1 MSPLPIHHVL
11 PELIQAL
18 STVSQCILQ
27 ADPGA
32 GKSTIVPLHLLSNAD
47 LPGKIVMLEP
57 RRLAAKNLA
66 VYLARCSGTPLGQWI
81 GYRIRG
87 EQKVSASTRLEI
99 VTEGVL
105 IRQLQQDPELSG
117 VSLVIFDEF
126 HERSIQGDTALAFA
140 LESQALF
147 RDDLKILVMSAT
159 LDGLPLQTLMPDAA
173 IVRSE
178 GRQYPITFFYQPVS
192 RQQPLIPQWGR
203 VVMQAV
209 REQTGSIL
217 VFLPGSR
224 EIRAMQ
230 EYLISQ
236 LPASIVV
243 YPLSGQLDFADQER
257 AIAPAPEG
265 ARKIVLA
272 TNVAESSLTIEG
284 IEVVVDSGLER
295 RSYFD
300 AKTQSTRLETRQIAK
315 SSATQRA
322 GRAGR
327 LGPGYCYRLWEQEI
341 QSRLEEQAPAEI
353 LRSDLSGLVL
363 DAAAWG
369 TAPEALRW
377 LDLPPTTALTGA
389 RLLLQN
395 MHALT
400 DGDGLTVRGQ
410 QLARLPVEPRWGHL
424 LLTAGE
430 HPALAAASSAL
441 LTACALVAMHDLH
454 LERQD
459 EVSHLLTSSWRILAP
474 TIQRWQALL
483 PHAHGVVTRS
493 SAEMMSDDT
502 GLLLAL
508 AWPDRIAR
516 HQGKQRYQLANGQI
530 VTLPMDHPLVGQEW
544 LVVVELIQSVT
555 GIQILLAERLDLL
568 QIQSRTPELITQE
581 TYLGWDSQ
589 EERVRAETRSCLG
602 HLILHRQ
609 PLSQLTSAQKS
620 QCLLMGIRQHG
631 VQVLPW
637 DERSEQLLA
646 RVQCARLWLNDE
658 AWPDW
663 QEDMLLTQA
672 EVWLLPALNGLTR
685 LDQLKQLSLAQL
697 LEQQLTWQQRQLL
710 DQELPT
716 TWQVPTGSQIKL
728 TYQPGHPPVLSV
740 RLQEM
745 FGQQVTPMIAKGRI
759 AVQIE
764 LLSPAMRP
772 LQITQDLVAFWRGA
786 YNDVKKEMRGR
797 YPKHAWPDDP
807 LAATPTRK
815 TKKYS

>member
-1 MSPLPIHHVL
+1 MSLLPIHHVL
-11 PELIQAL
+11 PELTRVL
-18 STVSQCILQ
+18 SISSQCILQ
-27 ADPGA
+27 AEPGA
-32 GKSTIVPLHLLSNAD
+32 GKSTAVPLYLLSCD
-47 LPGKIVMLEP
+47 CVSGRIVMLEP

-66 VYLARCSGTPLGQWI
+66 VYLAQCSGTPLGELI

-87 EQKVSASTRLEI
+87 EQNVSAATRLEI

-117 VSLVIFDEF
+117 ISLVIFDEF
-126 HERSIQGDTALAFA
+126 HERNVQGDTALAFA

-147 RDDLKILVMSAT
+147 RDDLKIMVMSAT
-159 LDGLPLQTLMPDAA
+159 LDGLPLHTLLPEAP

-178 GRQYPITFFYQPVS
+178 GRQYPVEFFYQPVS
-192 RQQPLIPQWGR
+192 RQQSVIPQWGR

-209 REQTGSIL
+209 HEQSGSIL

-230 EYLISQ
+230 EYLVTQ
-236 LPASIVV
+236 LPENTVIF
-243 YPLSGQLDFADQER
+243 PLSGQLDFAEQER
-257 AIAPAPEG
+257 AIAPAPVG
-265 ARKIVLA
+265 RRKIVLA
-272 TNVAESSLTIEG
+272 TNVAESSLTIDG
-284 IEVVVDSGLER
+284 IQVVVDCGLER

-300 AKTQSTRLETRQIAK
+300 AKTQSTRLETRQISR
-315 SSATQRA
+315 SSAIQRA

-327 LGPGYCYRLWEQEI
+327 QGPGYCYRLWDQAI

-353 LRSDLSGLVL
+353 LRCDLSGLVL

-369 TAPEALRW
+369 TVPEDLSW
-377 LDLPPTTALTGA
+377 LDQPPAMALAGA
-389 RLLLQN
+389 RELLRTLG
-395 MHALT
+395 ALT
-400 DGDGLTVRGQ
+400 DGDGLTARGQ

-424 LLTAGE
+424 LLSAQE
-430 HPALAAASSAL
+430 HPALAKTDDVLLSACSL
-441 LTACALVAMHDLH
+441 LAVHDLH
-454 LERQD
+454 LESQA
-459 EVSHLLTSSWRILAP
+459 EAGSLLMALRRTLAP
-474 TIQRWQALL
+474 TAQRWWSFLRRDRMPAD
-483 PHAHGVVTRS
+483 AMG
-493 SAEMMSDDT
+493 DDL

-508 AWPDRIAR
+508 AWPDRIGW
-516 HQGKQRYQLANGQI
+516 HQGKQRYQLGNGQI
-530 VTLPMDHPLVGQEW
+530 VTLPFDHPLIGQEW
-544 LVVVELIQSVT
+544 LVVVELIQSAT
-555 GIQILLAERLDLL
+555 GVQILLAERLDLS
-568 QIQSRTPELITQE
+568 QVQSRTPELITQE

-589 EERVRAETRSCLG
+589 EERVRAETRRCLG
-602 HLILHRQ
+602 HLILQRQ
-609 PLSQLTSAQKS
+609 PLAQLTAEQKS
-620 QCLLMGIRQHG
+620 MCLLMGIRQHG
-631 VQVLPW
+631 LQVLPW
-637 DERSEQLLA
+637 NERSEQLVA
-646 RVQCARLWLNDE
+646 RVRCAAVWLDE
-658 AWPDW
+658 EIWPDW
-663 QEDMLLTQA
+663 HPDTLLA
-672 EVWLLPALNGLTR
+672 HADVWLLPALTGLTR

-710 DQELPT
+710 DQELPA
-716 TWQVPTGSQIKL
+716 TWQVPTGSQIQL
-728 TYQPGHPPVLSV
+728 TYQDGHPPVLSV

>member
-11 PELIQAL
+11 PELTRVL

-32 GKSTIVPLHLLSNAD
+32 GKSTIVPLHLLRNAD
-47 LPGKIVMLEP
+47 LPGRIVMLEP

-66 VYLARCSGTPLGQWI
+66 VYLAQCSGTPLGGLI

-126 HERSIQGDTALAFA
+126 HERNIQGDTALAFA
-140 LESQALF
+140 LESQTLF
-147 RDDLKILVMSAT
+147 RDDLKIMVMSAT
-159 LDGLPLQTLMPDAA
+159 LDGLPLQTLLPDAA

-192 RQQPLIPQWGR
+192 RLSPLIPQWGR
-203 VVMQAV
+203 GVMQAV

-230 EYLISQ
+230 EYLLAQVSD
-236 LPASIVV
+236 SIVI

-257 AIAPAPEG
+257 AIAPAPDG
-265 ARKIVLA
+265 RRKIVLA

-284 IEVVVDSGLER
+284 IQVVVDSGLER

-369 TAPEALRW
+369 AAPEALRW
-377 LDLPPTTALTGA
+377 LDQPPVTALSGA
-389 RLLLQN
+389 RALLQN
-395 MHALT
+395 MNALT
-400 DGDGLTVRGQ
+400 DGNGLTARGQ

-430 HPALAAASSAL
+430 HPALVANRSVL
-441 LTACALVAMHDLH
+441 QTACALLAMHDLH

-459 EVSHLLTSSWRILAP
+459 EVSHLLLSLQRVLAP
-474 TIQRWQALL
+474 TALRWQSLL
-483 PHAHGVVTRS
+483 DAHDAAARS
-493 SAEMMSDDT
+493 NSVSVSDDT

-516 HQGKQRYQLANGQI
+516 HQGKHRYQLANGQI
-530 VTLPMDHPLVGQEW
+530 VSLPMDHPLTGQEW
-544 LVVVELIQSVT
+544 LVVVELIQSAT
-555 GIQILLAERLDLL
+555 GVQILLAERLDLL
-568 QIQSRTPELITQE
+568 QIQSRTPELLTQE

-609 PLSQLTSAQKS
+609 PLAKLTAEQKS

-637 DERSEQLLA
+637 DERSEQLVA
-646 RVQCARLWLNDE
+646 RVQCARRWLEDE

-663 QEDMLLTQA
+663 QPDRLLAQA
-672 EVWLLPALNGLTR
+672 DIWLLPALNGLTR

-728 TYQPGHPPVLSV
+728 IYQDGHPPVLSV